1 MRLVLVAPPW
11 NSLYRPSIQIATL
24 AALADHTPGDP
35 VTPVYGYLDWSQY
48 AVETLGWDPARFVT
62 VYDTIGEELYGLG
75 VGDWIFGGPAK
86 AAGEG
91 PGPEAAAEEHART
104 AYADFLREKG
114 VAEELVGQVLAL
126 RAIAPDFVAGFAD
139 RLLALDAEMYGFT
152 TSFSQLTPSLAVAR
166 ALKARAPERL
176 TVLGGANCDRPMGQ
190 AVLASY
196 PFVDAVVQG
205 EGEAA
210 VAALRAARTA
220 ADLTAAPGLALRR
233 DGEVLVSLPVVQAA
247 EAGPVPRYDEYFERL
262 RELPW
267 AELITAHVALPFQMS
282 RGCWWGEKLQCTF
295 CGENGSGMVYRSKQG
310 RQLTETLRE
319 LTEKHGVF
327 DTYAVDTI
335 LARQDNGLAELAA
348 AEIDV
353 TTFFEVKANLGPR
366 EVGEMRAAGVTMVQ
380 PGIESLS
387 SGALKLL
394 RKGATAYHNLRFL
407 ILCHELGIDARWN
420 LLSAMPMETRE
431 MLDEQLRLIPFITHL
446 APPSTVSKVRVD
458 RYSPYFENPGE
469 FGISLI
475 GPEAK
480 YRFVHPDPAV
490 DRAALAYSFDHTEPA
505 GAADGAELLALRRRL
520 GARVGLW
527 KKLHDQSRF
536 TFRFGPELTV
546 LHDHRPHVGTG
557 RHLLRGADDL
567 LFRALVHGGR
577 VDQSVER
584 VARMTGRS
592 EPALRADLNAWGQRG
607 WVHFEAR
614 RGLVLA
620 TRDGMR
626 DELGRA
632 AEMRGAGGAEGE
644 GRTDGR
650 PAVAVPAGGSHGRA

>member
-1 MRLVLVAPPW
+1 VRLALIAPPW

-24 AALADHTPGDP
+24 AALADHSPGDP

-48 AVETLGWDPARFVT
+48 AVETLGWEPAEFIT

-75 VGDWIFGGPAK
+75 VGDWIFGGPARQVETG
-86 AAGEG
+86 ADA
-91 PGPEAAAEEHART
+91 PDPETAEERACVT
-104 AYADFLREKG
+104 YAAFLQEKG
-114 VAEELVGQVLAL
+114 VADNLVRQVLAL
-126 RAIAPDFVAGFAD
+126 RATAPAFVSGFVG

-152 TSFSQLTPSLAVAR
+152 TSFSQLGPALAVAQ

-176 TVLGGANCDRPMGQ
+176 IVLGGANCDRPMGQ
-190 AVLASY
+190 AVMAAY

-210 VAALRAARTA
+210 VTALREARDT
-220 ADLTAAPGLALRR
+220 ADLAAVPGLALRTE
-233 DGEVLVSLPVVQAA
+233 GEIRVALPVVQSASSA
-247 EAGPVPRYDEYFERL
+247 PVPRYEEYFERL
-262 RELPW
+262 RDLPW
-267 AELITAHVALPFQMS
+267 ADLIAPHVALPFQMS

-295 CGENGSGMVYRSKQG
+295 CGENGSGMVYRSKPG
-310 RQLTETLRE
+310 RQLTQTLRE

-335 LARQDNGLAELAA
+335 LARRDNGLAALAA
-348 AEIDV
+348 AEVDV

-407 ILCHELGIDARWN
+407 ILCHELGIDAQWN
-420 LLSAMPMETRE
+420 LLSAMPMETPQ
-431 MLDEQLRLIPFITHL
+431 MLKEQLALLPFITHL

-458 RYSPYFENPGE
+458 RYSPYFENPDE
-469 FGISLI
+469 FRIVLR
-475 GPEAK
+475 GPEPK
-480 YRFVHPDPAV
+480 YRFIHADPAL
-490 DRAALAYSFDHTEPA
+490 DRTALAYSFDHAETDERPD
-505 GAADGAELLALRRRL
+505 ADEMLALRRRL

-527 KKLHDQSRF
+527 KKLHHQSRF
-536 TFRFGPELTV
+536 AYRFGPDLTV
-546 LHDHRPHVGTG
+546 LHDDRPQVGAG
-557 RHLLRGADDL
+557 RHVLRGAADR
-567 LFRALVHGGR
+567 LFRELVHGGR
-577 VDQSVER
+577 VDQAVER
-584 VARMTGRS
+584 VVQMTDRP
-592 EPALRADLNAWGQRG
+592 EAELRAELRAWGKRG

-620 TRDGMR
+620 TRDSMR

-632 AEMRGAGGAEGE
+632 AHLGVTGPDRDVATEPPVEAGVGGA
-644 GRTDGR
+644 
-650 PAVAVPAGGSHGRA
+650 RAEQ